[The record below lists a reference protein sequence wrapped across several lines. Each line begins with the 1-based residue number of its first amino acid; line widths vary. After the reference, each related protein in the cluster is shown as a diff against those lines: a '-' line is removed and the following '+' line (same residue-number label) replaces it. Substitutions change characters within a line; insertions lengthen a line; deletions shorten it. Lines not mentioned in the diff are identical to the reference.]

1 MNCREDEA
9 AIHGRIAMRMSGK
22 AHKRCLYGRGRFI
35 LFHYRYLMETITT
48 AQIQE
53 RLAACIRQSGM
64 TQRELAQKLNVTQ
77 QCISAYVTGKK
88 LPAPDTLANL
98 CKLLDVEADY
108 ILCLK
113 KY

>member
-1 MNCREDEA
+1 
-9 AIHGRIAMRMSGK
+9 
-22 AHKRCLYGRGRFI
+22 
-35 LFHYRYLMETITT
+35 METITT
-48 AQIQE
+48 EQIHE
-53 RLAACIRQSGM
+53 KLAACIRQSGM

-88 LPAPDTLANL
+88 LPALDTLANL
-98 CKLLDVEADY
+98 CALLDVEADY

>member
-1 MNCREDEA
+1 
-9 AIHGRIAMRMSGK
+9 
-22 AHKRCLYGRGRFI
+22 
-35 LFHYRYLMETITT
+35 
-48 AQIQE
+48 
-53 RLAACIRQSGM
+53 M

-88 LPAPDTLANL
+88 LPALDTLANL
-98 CKLLDVEADY
+98 CALLDVEADY

>member
-1 MNCREDEA
+1 
-9 AIHGRIAMRMSGK
+9 
-22 AHKRCLYGRGRFI
+22 
-35 LFHYRYLMETITT
+35 METITT

-64 TQRELAQKLNVTQ
+64 TQRELAPKLHVTQ
-77 QCISAYVTGKK
+77 QCISAYATVTK

-98 CKLLDVEADY
+98 CQLLDVEADY